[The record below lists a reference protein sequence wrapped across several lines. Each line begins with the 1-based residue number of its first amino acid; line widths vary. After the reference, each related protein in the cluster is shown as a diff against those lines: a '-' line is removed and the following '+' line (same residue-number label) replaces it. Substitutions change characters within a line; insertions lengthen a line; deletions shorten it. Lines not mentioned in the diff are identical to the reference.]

1 LRQRILF
8 GRYRKRRCSVDI
20 EVGRSDTENWLPLDG
35 CLLDTGYTGS
45 LMVDWARAHYYL
57 GVPEDDMGG
66 TETLEMGDGTPCS
79 FRLAL
84 VRVHWFGAVRPVVVH
99 VCLNPNFGQPVV
111 GMGLLRGCTLSFDQ
125 TCFRL
130 CRSPGT
136 GWAGRWQPWECQ
148 WTAPGGAAPMPD
160 AQ

>member
-1 LRQRILF
+1 
-8 GRYRKRRCSVDI
+8 
-20 EVGRSDTENWLPLDG
+20 
-35 CLLDTGYTGS
+35 
-45 LMVDWARAHYYL
+45 
-57 GVPEDDMGG
+57 
-66 TETLEMGDGTPCS
+66 
-79 FRLAL
+79 
-84 VRVHWFGAVRPVVVH
+84 VRPVVVH